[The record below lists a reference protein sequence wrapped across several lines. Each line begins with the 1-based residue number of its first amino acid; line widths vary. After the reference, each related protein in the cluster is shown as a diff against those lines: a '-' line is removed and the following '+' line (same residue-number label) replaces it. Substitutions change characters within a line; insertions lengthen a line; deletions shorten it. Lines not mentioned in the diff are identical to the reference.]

1 MKKERIEGITLQVS
15 AVFARL
21 EALKQSLPEDSLK
34 QYLKYMEQKKQTLK
48 EKYDVNENQL
58 EEWYQ

>member
-1 MKKERIEGITLQVS
+1 MEKERVEGITLQVN
-15 AVFARL
+15 AIFARL
-21 EALKQSLPEDSLK
+21 EAIKQALPEESLEK
-34 QYLKYMEQKKQTLK
+34 YLKYMEQKKQTMK